1 MKIIPN
7 SDLFFRNLRYL
18 RQKYKYTQK
27 QVGRVLGVGQLTV
40 RYMERGNWRP
50 ELDWAWPEL
59 DWAWL
64 ERLGWLFGCDGAE
77 LLEKDF
83 EAEDKA
89 KQ

>member
-27 QVGRVLGVGQLTV
+27 QVGRVLGIGQLGV
-40 RYMERGNWRP
+40 RAMEKGMWGP
-50 ELDWAWPEL
+50 ELEWV
-59 DWAWL
+59 WL
-64 ERLGWLFGCDGAE
+64 ERLGWLFGCDGAL

>member
-40 RYMERGNWRP
+40 SYLERGNGRP
-50 ELDWAWPEL
+50 ELDWT
-59 DWAWL
+59 WL

>member
-27 QVGRVLGVGQLTV
+27 QVGRVLGVGQLTA
-40 RYMERGNWRP
+40 RYMERGNWR
-50 ELDWAWPEL
+50 PEL